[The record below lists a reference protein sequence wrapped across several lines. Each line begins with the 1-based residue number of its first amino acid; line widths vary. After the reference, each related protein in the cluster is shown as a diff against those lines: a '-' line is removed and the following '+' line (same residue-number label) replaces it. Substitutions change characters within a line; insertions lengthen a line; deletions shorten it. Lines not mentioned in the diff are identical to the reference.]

1 MAVMFRQAAVVQ
13 AIVDTQALDLNMQ
26 WKDGETALTYAVARP
41 HDRFV
46 VKVLLDGQVDVNLAN
61 KVCDTSI

>member
-1 MAVMFRQAAVVQ
+1 MAVIHRQAAVVQ

-26 WKDGETALTYAVARP
+26 WKGGETALTYAVAKQ
-41 HDRFV
+41 HHIYV

-61 KVCDTSI
+61 KV